1 MKGNDKN
8 KDVVTDTP
16 TRNCYIPQRLFI
28 IVRSRFNCP
37 KKLNLWPYHTHS
49 SVSVQYVN
57 NHLHGSWNSLRFII
71 VQFWN
76 TYTCISGK
84 IWITMLLEKSVA
96 FLFIYL
102 YILYILTQICMVT
115 KLSCG
120 IKPKAKAVYS
130 YDWWCM
136 NSLQVHHH
144 LKIENNPGKVSC
156 TVSKKET
163 PLLWDS
169 L

>member
-37 KKLNLWPYHTHS
+37 KKLNLWPNHTHS

-84 IWITMLLEKSVA
+84 IWITMLLEKTRCISVYTLYLNTNLYLRKNLNYNVIREIRCILVHISVYTLYLNTNLYGNKT
-96 FLFIYL
+96 FL
-102 YILYILTQICMVT
+102 
-115 KLSCG
+115 
-120 IKPKAKAVYS
+120 
-130 YDWWCM
+130 W
-136 NSLQVHHH
+136 N
-144 LKIENNPGKVSC
+144 
-156 TVSKKET
+156 
-163 PLLWDS
+163 
-169 L
+169 